1 MLNLDTHVLIH
12 ALAGELTRPEEALLR
27 DDSWSISAIVL
38 WEITKLAELGRIEVD
53 LDDAELGRTLARI
66 HVWPLTLDVCRAI
79 RRLEVRSDPADE
91 IIAATSLVHR
101 IPLVTRDRRTGGRAA
116 FPLRSEEWRHRD

>member
-27 DDSWSISAIVL
+27 GDSWSISAIVL
-38 WEITKLAELGRIEVD
+38 WEIGKLAELGRIQTD
-53 LDDAELGRTLARI
+53 LDDAELGRALARI

-79 RRLEVRSDPADE
+79 RRLDVRSDPADE
-91 IIAATSLVHR
+91 IIAATSLVHQV
-101 IPLVTRDRRTGGRAA
+101 PLVTRDARLRRSRLV
-116 FPLRSEEWRHRD
+116 PLATPRRG